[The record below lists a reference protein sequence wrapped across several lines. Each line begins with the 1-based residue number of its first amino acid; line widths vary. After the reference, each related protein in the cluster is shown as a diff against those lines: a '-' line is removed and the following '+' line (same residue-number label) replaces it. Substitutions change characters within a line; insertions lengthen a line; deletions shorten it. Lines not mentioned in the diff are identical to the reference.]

1 MYRTHEVSKKLL
13 RNVRKKDIC
22 DHYVRTFSNDGKFH
36 LHLILSHEKVNDIK
50 KSVVTLNCSCVL
62 AQGRAVSKYKKNTE
76 LDKYDVAILS
86 ALATNTRLTTV
97 ELASMVHLS
106 RTAVSRRIAAL
117 KRAGVLNDAA
127 EVLNY
132 ESLGFAVRAVVE
144 VKSPS
149 QVAKTLRKRLLV
161 QPEVLA
167 VSVIAGDG
175 LLCLDVIAVDMEHL
189 HAFINSLQHSGDT
202 STKIVFAEDKSEL
215 TLVERIRMLSE
226 HVTNGLVRV

>member
-1 MYRTHEVSKKLL
+1 M
-13 RNVRKKDIC
+13 
-22 DHYVRTFSNDGKFH
+22 
-36 LHLILSHEKVNDIK
+36 
-50 KSVVTLNCSCVL
+50 
-62 AQGRAVSKYKKNTE
+62 SKYKKNSE

-117 KRAGVLNDAA
+117 KRARVLNDAA

-144 VKSPS
+144 VRSPS
-149 QVAKTLRKRLLV
+149 RVAKTLRKRLLV

-175 LLCLDVIAVDMEHL
+175 LLSLDVIAVDMEHL
-189 HAFINSLQHSGDT
+189 HAFINSLQQSGDT
-202 STKIVFAEDKSEL
+202 STKIVFAEDKSKL
-215 TLVERIRMLSE
+215 TLVERVRMLSE